1 MLEPYL
7 PLLILLAISVVN
19 AIFMVGISEVLNP
32 RKATPV
38 KLSPYESGIDPLG
51 GTRERFS
58 VKFYVVAILFIVF
71 DVETVFLVPWA
82 VVMREVGLAG
92 FVAAA
97 IFIFILTVGLIYE
110 WKKGALE
117 WDRTTLT
124 SRSVLTAI
132 VPPRRPATRAPRGA
146 ACFPER
152 RAF

>member
-1 MLEPYL
+1 MLETYL
-7 PLLILLAISVVN
+7 PLLILL
-19 AIFMVGISEVLNP
+19 GISATQAVGMVVLSQVVSP
-32 RKATPV
+32 TKTTGV
-38 KLSPYESGIDPLG
+38 KSAPYESGIDPLG
-51 GTRERFS
+51 STRERFS

-117 WDRTTLT
+117 WD
-124 SRSVLTAI
+124 
-132 VPPRRPATRAPRGA
+132 
-146 ACFPER
+146 
-152 RAF
+152 

>member
-1 MLEPYL
+1 MLESYF
-7 PLLILLAISVVN
+7 PLLILLGISVAQAVG
-19 AIFMVGISEVLNP
+19 MVLLSEVVSP
-32 RKATPV
+32 TKRTVIKS
-38 KLSPYESGIDPLG
+38 SPYESGIDPIG

-97 IFIFILTVGLIYE
+97 MFIFILTVGLIYE

-117 WDRTTLT
+117 WD
-124 SRSVLTAI
+124 
-132 VPPRRPATRAPRGA
+132 
-146 ACFPER
+146 
-152 RAF
+152 

>member
-1 MLEPYL
+1 MFESYI
-7 PLLILLAISVVN
+7 PLLILL
-19 AIFMVGISEVLNP
+19 GISAAQAVGMVVLSEVVSP
-32 RKATPV
+32 TKKTAV
-38 KLSPYESGIDPLG
+38 KSSPYESGIDPLG
-51 GTRERFS
+51 STRERFS

-117 WDRTTLT
+117 WD
-124 SRSVLTAI
+124 
-132 VPPRRPATRAPRGA
+132 
-146 ACFPER
+146 
-152 RAF
+152 